1 VTRSFDE
8 WQTVEFNADQ
18 VSRELEAEERFRQTT
33 EINPLVRGFYDRVL
47 EPVGFGQVAKRG
59 YDILTR

>member
-1 VTRSFDE
+1 LEILQADLRGALHRLGTRMP
-8 WQTVEFNADQ
+8 TT
-18 VSRELEAEERFRQTT
+18 QTT